1 MKKQWIVLA
10 FSGLLLT
17 SCGSKEEESKEG
29 KKEDPKEQTSGD
41 EETQPEQEEA
51 AELNVS
57 LDQTLDLSQYEMP
70 LKIQVPQGT
79 VVDEKSY
86 GIYIKNGEGFNFEP
100 NVDFYEDVAER
111 KKELEANDLN
121 KLKKYV
127 KDTENGYIAQTEV
140 MGKTEYHIFYLLKG
154 DGFTVSLENVKGR
167 SYTLP
172 EAKLMWKAF
181 ETAEVLPMTK

>member
-1 MKKQWIVLA
+1 MKIKWIFIALISV
-10 FSGLLLT
+10 SMI
-17 SCGSKEEESKEG
+17 SCGGDDAEKKDEG
-29 KKEDPKEQTSGD
+29 KKEKKEQKDTDETGNETSD
-41 EETQPEQEEA
+41 DAEA
-51 AELNVS
+51 VS
-57 LDQTLDLSQYEMP
+57 MTLDKTLDLSQYDMP
-70 LKIQVPQGT
+70 LKIQVPEGT

-100 NVDFYEDVAER
+100 NVDFYDEVAQR
-111 KKELEANDLN
+111 KKEMEANDLN

-127 KDTENGYIAQTEV
+127 KETENGYIAETEV
-140 MGKTEYHIFYLLKG
+140 MDQTEYHVFYLIKG

-172 EAKLMWKAF
+172 EAQFMWKAF